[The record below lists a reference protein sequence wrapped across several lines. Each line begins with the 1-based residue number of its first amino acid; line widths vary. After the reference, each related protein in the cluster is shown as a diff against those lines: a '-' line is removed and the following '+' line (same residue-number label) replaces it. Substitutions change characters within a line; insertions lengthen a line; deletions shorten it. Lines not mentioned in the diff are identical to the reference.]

1 MRKLLNSNT
10 GSGWMQSKVQEL
22 HIAGTFMQNAKCNAM
37 QNAKCGDD
45 QRMPASVASRIF

>member
-22 HIAGTFMQNAKCNAM
+22 HIAGTFMQNAKCNKQLGA
-37 QNAKCGDD
+37 CY
-45 QRMPASVASRIF
+45 FW